1 MAAKKPATPKTP
13 EAVKPETPA
22 TPATPVTPVVDET
35 PETPVPVPA
44 KLNVK
49 HKKSGKTHE
58 VSKAYYER
66 NRSVLERI

>member
-13 EAVKPETPA
+13 EAVKPETPVA
-22 TPATPVTPVVDET
+22 PVAPVTPVVET
-35 PETPVPVPA
+35 PETPVPA

>member
-13 EAVKPETPA
+13 ETVKPAVPATPETVKPEAPEI
-22 TPATPVTPVVDET
+22 DEA
-35 PETPVPVPA
+35 PVPA
-44 KLNVK
+44 KLKVK